1 MSARLRSARLNTVT
15 NVLSRKGNGI
25 PIHAVPS
32 GLLRIAERV
41 KEKCKN
47 SKKTTCRKKNTK
59 GEKVRLKRFQSKG
72 KFPKINI
79 KFISIPRKV
88 NNKKTTT
95 KKAISKKSTPKEAI
109 PKKSITKK
117 SITKKSITKK
127 SITKKSIAKKSI
139 AKSKYIPMVILRR
152 IPKGMKRRPLIKA
165 RVKPSLAIQRPKIK
179 VSVKANVSYRHK
191 KVK

>member
-117 SITKKSITKK
+117 SITKKSI
-127 SITKKSIAKKSI
+127 AKKSI